1 MCSRSRSGECVC
13 VCGKIRRL
21 VPAREGARTPARRT
35 KKASRIRRAHVRP
48 GSPIQRTRGGFPR
61 KLDVDSPHG
70 GCASCRDPCGSAP
83 HIKFIRVRIN
93 PNSSVVGSP
102 EGRGPI
108 RAHGWGLTRVV
119 PSRTPFLVKEVR
131 RDAPP
136 RGSPLRRIGRV
147 LVLHPLPDI
156 RPRPPSRRPKG
167 RRGIRLRGGAL
178 ITSRP
183 CSDVFTLLSHNC
195 DIYNP

>member
-61 KLDVDSPHG
+61 KLDVDSPHRR
-70 GCASCRDPCGSAP
+70 SPSRRDPRGSTP
-83 HIKFIRVRIN
+83 HIKFVRVRVN
-93 PNSSVVGSP
+93 PDSPIVPRP
-102 EGRGPI
+102 EGRRPIGANRRGP
-108 RAHGWGLTRVV
+108 TRII
-119 PSRTPFLVKEVR
+119 PPRTPFLVNEIR

-136 RGSPLRRIGRV
+136 RGPPLRRIGRV
-147 LVLHPLPDI
+147 LVLHSLSYVC
-156 RPRPPSRRPKG
+156 PRPPSR
-167 RRGIRLRGGAL
+167 
-178 ITSRP
+178 
-183 CSDVFTLLSHNC
+183 CSEG
-195 DIYNP
+195 